1 MSRLEKLELH
11 WSKNDDL
18 SVDVGEHRLMIRIGI
33 VGYGHWGPNH
43 VRVINECKDARVV
56 MVGDLDASRRA
67 AASQAHPGL
76 VTTELPE
83 EVVTSPNID
92 AVIVSTPVVTHHSI
106 AMSALNAGKHV
117 LVEKPL
123 CQTTHEADELVALS
137 RQQDRVL
144 MCGHVFLFNAG
155 VRRLREYIYDD
166 VIGTVRYMAATRT
179 NLGPFRT
186 DVNVLYDLACHDISF
201 FSFLLGALPE
211 SGNAVASSFL
221 QPGIE
226 DVVFGSLKYPGG
238 ALCHFHDSWVNPRKE
253 RTLVV
258 VGDKKMVV
266 WDDMN
271 SVEPIR
277 LYDKGV
283 QHDQYYDTFS
293 EFRTQ
298 IRDGD
303 VLIPR
308 VNQCEPLKAQD
319 HHFVEC
325 IRDGM
330 TPLSGGQE
338 AREVVKILETL
349 QRSIKNEGRQ
359 EVLHWD
365 V

>member
-1 MSRLEKLELH
+1 
-11 WSKNDDL
+11 
-18 SVDVGEHRLMIRIGI
+18 MIRIGI
-33 VGYGHWGPNH
+33 IGYGHWGPNH
-43 VRVINECKDARVV
+43 VRVINDCKDACVV
-56 MVGDLDASRRA
+56 MVSDLEASRRSA
-67 AASQAHPGL
+67 ADQMHPGV
-76 VTTELPE
+76 VTTKSAQEILENE
-83 EVVTSPNID
+83 EID
-92 AVIVSTPVVTHHSI
+92 AVIVSTPVVTHHAI
-106 AMSALNAGKHV
+106 AMAALAAGKHV

-123 CQTTHEADELVALS
+123 CQTVKEADEMVERS
-137 RQQDRVL
+137 RQQNKVL

-155 VRRLREYIYDD
+155 IRRLREYIYDD

-211 SGNAVASSFL
+211 SGNAIGSSFL
-221 QPGIE
+221 RPGVE
-226 DVVFGSLKYPGG
+226 DVVFGSLMYPTGT
-238 ALCHFHDSWVNPRKE
+238 LCHFHDSWVNPRKE

-258 VGDKKMVV
+258 VGDKKMAV

-271 SVEPIR
+271 PLEPIR
-277 LYDKGV
+277 LYDKGI
-283 QHDQYYDTFS
+283 QHDQYYKTFG
-293 EFRTQ
+293 EFKTL

-308 VNQCEPLKAQD
+308 VNLCEPLKAQD
-319 HHFVEC
+319 HHFIEC

-349 QRSIKNEGRQ
+349 QRSIDNKGRQ
-359 EVLHWD
+359 ELLSWD
-365 V
+365 S

>member
-1 MSRLEKLELH
+1 
-11 WSKNDDL
+11 
-18 SVDVGEHRLMIRIGI
+18 MIRVGI
-33 VGYGHWGPNH
+33 IGYGHWGPNH
-43 VRVINECKDARVV
+43 VRVINECKDACVE
-56 MVGDLDASRRA
+56 MVSDLDASRRSA
-67 AASQAHPGL
+67 ARQAHPTIA
-76 VTTELPE
+76 TTESAQE
-83 EVVTSPNID
+83 IIESDKID

-106 AMSALNAGKHV
+106 AMAVLNSGKHV

-123 CQTTHEADELVALS
+123 CQTVKEADELVERS

-144 MCGHVFLFNAG
+144 MCGHVFLFNTG
-155 VRRLREYIYDD
+155 IRQLREYIYDD

-211 SGNAVASSFL
+211 SGNAVASNFL
-221 QPGIE
+221 RPGVE
-226 DVVFGSLKYPGG
+226 DVVFGSLKYPTG

-258 VGDKKMVV
+258 VGDKKMAV

-271 SVEPIR
+271 PVEPIR
-277 LYDKGV
+277 LYDKGIH
-283 QHDQYYDTFS
+283 HDQYYETFG
-293 EFRTQ
+293 EFQTQ

-303 VLIPR
+303 ILIPR
-308 VNQCEPLKAQD
+308 VKLCEPLRAQD

-325 IRDGM
+325 IRDGI

-338 AREVVKILETL
+338 ARDVVKILETL
-349 QRSIKNEGRQ
+349 QQSIDNSGRQ
-359 EVLHWD
+359 EVLSWD
-365 V
+365 A